1 MIISTPEIMFDL
13 GREIAGKHS
22 LILLRGELGAGK
34 TTFSKGFAKG
44 LDIDPDLV
52 HSPTFTYMN
61 IYDEKMLHIDMYRL
75 ENPQDLLHKGILDAI
90 DEYEYVVI
98 ERPKRT
104 EQYADGSRKEILIE
118 KKDNARD
125 IVLNNYDAGGEVNC
139 SKR

>member
-1 MIISTPEIMFDL
+1 MIISTPEAMFDF
-13 GREIAGKHS
+13 GREIAGKYS

-44 LDIDPDLV
+44 LGIDPDLV

-75 ENPQDLLHKGILDAI
+75 EKPEDLLQKGILDAI

-104 EQYADGSRKEILIE
+104 EQYADRDRKEILIE
-118 KKDNARD
+118 KKDNVRD
-125 IVLNNYDAGGEVNC
+125 IILSDY
-139 SKR
+139 

>member
-1 MIISTPEIMFDL
+1 MIISTPEAMFDL
-13 GREIAGKHS
+13 GSEVAGKHS

-44 LDIDPDLV
+44 LGIDPDLV

-61 IYDEKMLHIDMYRL
+61 IYEEKMLHIDMYRL
-75 ENPQDLLHKGILDAI
+75 EHPQDLLQKGILDAI

-104 EQYADGSRKEILIE
+104 EQYADGGRKDILIE
-118 KKDNARD
+118 KKDDARSIT
-125 IVLNNYDAGGEVNC
+125 IV
-139 SKR
+139 